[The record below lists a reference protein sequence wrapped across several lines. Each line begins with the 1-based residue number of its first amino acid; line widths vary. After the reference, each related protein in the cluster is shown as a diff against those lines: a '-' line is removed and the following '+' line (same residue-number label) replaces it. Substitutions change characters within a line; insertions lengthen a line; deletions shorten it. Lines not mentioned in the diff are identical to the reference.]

1 MAKRGRKKGSKA
13 HAKWHLGGKKAS
25 LARKRGHKPVAL
37 LKLYH
42 SRMEKNLG
50 KLENVIRRREA
61 AGE

>member
-1 MAKRGRKKGSKA
+1 MAKRKKQRA

-37 LKLYH
+37 LRLYH
-42 SRMEKNLG
+42 GRMEHNLI

>member
-1 MAKRGRKKGSKA
+1 MAKRGKRA
-13 HAKWHLGGKKAS
+13 RAKWHLGGSKAK

-37 LKLYH
+37 LRLYH